1 MTALHSH
8 KAHDFKKIL
17 YIEFE
22 CPEGSS
28 CDHFKAHDF
37 EKISYIEFWHSLLG
51 HHIMLVWTLR
61 RKLFIIRIDNW
72 DNKQKFTSP
81 LTNKGDVMKKYVCF
95 KK

>member
-22 CPEGSS
+22 CSEGSS

-37 EKISYIEFWHSLLG
+37 KKISYIEFWHLFLG
-51 HHIMLVWTLR
+51 HHIMPGWTLR

-81 LTNKGDVMKKYVCF
+81 LVKQRGCNEKIFML
-95 KK
+95 

>member
-8 KAHDFKKIL
+8 KAHDFKKIS

-37 EKISYIEFWHSLLG
+37 EKISYIEF
-51 HHIMLVWTLR
+51 
-61 RKLFIIRIDNW
+61 
-72 DNKQKFTSP
+72 
-81 LTNKGDVMKKYVCF
+81 
-95 KK
+95 